1 MSGRPLVLASAS
13 PARLRLLQA
22 SGFDPTVIVS
32 HVDEDAVNVGD
43 VESLVQVLAERK
55 AVAVAGGAGVPDG
68 ALVVGCDSMLEFEG
82 HLLGKPTTADE
93 AAERWRSMRGGAGHL
108 LTGHCIIDTASG
120 KRAAAT
126 ASTVVH
132 FGSPS
137 DAEIAA
143 YVSSGEP
150 MQVAGAF
157 TLDGLSGPFVDGI
170 EGDHGNVLGLSLPVF
185 RRLLAD
191 LDVEMTSLWR

>member
-1 MSGRPLVLASAS
+1 MSGRPIVLASAS

-22 SGFDPTVIVS
+22 AGFDPTVIVS

-55 AVAVAGGAGVPDG
+55 AVAVARGDGVPDG

-82 HLLGKPTTADE
+82 HLLGKPATSDE

-108 LTGHCIIDTASG
+108 LTGHCIIDTVSG

-143 YVSSGEP
+143 YVASGEP